1 MKSAVCNN
9 RLISESEAV
18 VPVSIREVF
27 FNFGVY
33 ESVKVLRGTA
43 VFLED
48 HLERL
53 LDSARLLEIPQP
65 YSSDE
70 IFSMVYRLIDAD
82 RIGRATMRIQ
92 LIGGT
97 KPMLFIYYTDLPAYP
112 AEYYTKGVPLIIYPG
127 ERVMPEVKSTSLL
140 LNYVALREAER
151 QGAFEA
157 LFEDRRG
164 CSIEG
169 TRSNLFAVRGRT
181 LITAREGVLAGVT
194 RKHIIEHARDI
205 GLEVSYQCVTTDEL
219 TSGSFDELFISSTS
233 MGAIPV
239 KQVGSSSIGSAF
251 PVTLT
256 IHTLVRNLECGYVRS
271 AENRT

>member
-9 RLISESEAV
+9 KLISESEAV

-53 LDSARLLEIPQP
+53 LDSARLLEIPHP
-65 YSSDE
+65 YSSKD
-70 IFSMVYRLIDAD
+70 IYAMVYRLIDAD
-82 RIGRATMRIQ
+82 RISRATMRIQ
-92 LIGGT
+92 LIGGSQ
-97 KPMLFIYYTDLPAYP
+97 PMLFIYYTDLPAYP
-112 AEYYTKGVPLIIYPG
+112 AAFYTQGISLIIYPG

-157 LFEDRRG
+157 LLEDRRG
-164 CSIEG
+164 CAIEG
-169 TRSNLFAVRGRT
+169 TRSNLFAVQGDA

-194 RKHIIEHARDI
+194 RKHIIEHAQEL
-205 GLEVSYQCVTTDEL
+205 GLKVRYHCITASEI
-219 TSGSFDELFISSTS
+219 TSGTFDELFITSTS

-239 KQVGSSSIGSAF
+239 RQAGASPVGEAF
-251 PVTLT
+251 PVTLR
-256 IHTLVRNLECGYVRS
+256 IHALVRNLESRYVLS
-271 AENRT
+271 AGIR